1 VSRPERSRR
10 GSALP
15 AALAIVVVAAI
26 ASATLATLART
37 EILLARNRAAAAAA
51 LAAADGCA
59 AAVVS
64 EIPAGWGFD
73 ALVLGPDGV
82 AGTADDGGRPAPAGC
97 AATVRAAPGPVD
109 PARAVLRVDAAAGEG
124 RRTIDAV
131 VGRAPQAGVPALL
144 WLTDTAALADVHGS
158 LTLAGMDAA
167 WLTAPFASLAAPFDP
182 AALDGWLAGQ
192 APSVVVSPPARA
204 PLRVSEPP
212 LAELAAR
219 ARAAG
224 AAPGGTL
231 VATGAP
237 PLALTLTAG
246 DLHVTSLGRGRG
258 LLFVDGL
265 LDITGTFEFSGLV
278 VASGGIRVA
287 SAARLDVAG
296 EVWLG
301 SGATFAID
309 GEARVAADGAALEV
323 ADRLLPL
330 PRRAVLTS
338 MRDAS

>member
-1 VSRPERSRR
+1 
-10 GSALP
+10 
-15 AALAIVVVAAI
+15 
-26 ASATLATLART
+26 
-37 EILLARNRAAAAAA
+37 
-51 LAAADGCA
+51 
-59 AAVVS
+59 
-64 EIPAGWGFD
+64 
-73 ALVLGPDGV
+73 
-82 AGTADDGGRPAPAGC
+82 
-97 AATVRAAPGPVD
+97 
-109 PARAVLRVDAAAGEG
+109 
-124 RRTIDAV
+124 
-131 VGRAPQAGVPALL
+131 
-144 WLTDTAALADVHGS
+144 HGS

-167 WLTAPFASLAAPFDP
+167 WPTAPFASLAAPFDP

-237 PLALTLTAG
+237 PALPLTAG

-301 SGATFAID
+301 SGAAFAID
-309 GEARVAADGAALEV
+309 GEARVAADGAALEA
-323 ADRLLPL
+323 ADGLLPL

-338 MRDAS
+338 MRDTS

>member
-1 VSRPERSRR
+1 MSRPRRSRR

-15 AALAIVVVAAI
+15 AALAIVAVAAI
-26 ASATLATLART
+26 ASATLSTLART
-37 EILLARNRAAAAAA
+37 EILLARNRAAASAA

-64 EIPAGWGFD
+64 ELPAGWDFD
-73 ALVLGPDGV
+73 AIVVGADGV
-82 AGTADDGGRPAPAGC
+82 AGTADDGARPAPAGC

-109 PARAVLRVDAAAGEG
+109 PARAVLRVEATAGEG

-131 VGRAPQAGVPALL
+131 VGRAPPAGVPALL
-144 WLTDTAALADVHGS
+144 WLTDAAALEDVHGS
-158 LTLAGMDAA
+158 LTLTGTDATRP
-167 WLTAPFASLAAPFDP
+167 TAPLAPLAAPFDP
-182 AALDGWLAGQ
+182 AALDAWLAGQ

-204 PLRVSEPP
+204 PLRASPPP

-237 PLALTLTAG
+237 PLALTLIAG
-246 DLHVTSLGRGRG
+246 DLHVTSLGRGQG

-296 EVWLG
+296 AVWLG
-301 SGATFAID
+301 SGATLAID
-309 GEARVAADGAALEV
+309 GEARVAADGAAVEA
-323 ADRLLPL
+323 ADGLLPL